1 MPGPQSCFFRPCATP
16 PADAEAASH
25 KLLVRGGFIRQV
37 GAGLWTFLPLGW
49 RVHQKVVQI
58 IREEINAIGGQEM
71 LEPVLT
77 PAELWETSGRI
88 GIPIVFK
95 LKDRAGRDFVLPFSH
110 EETMTFHAR
119 ELQSYKQLPQ
129 LWYHFSTKERDEPR
143 PRGGL
148 LRVREFIMK
157 DSYSFD
163 RDEAG
168 LDRSFDAHKG
178 AYERIWERCGLEAYY
193 VEAESGIMGGR
204 ESSGFMAPA
213 ESGENIL
220 VRCENGDY
228 FADYDAARGIPRAP
242 DVPRAAGP
250 AGGGRDAGRGDD
262 RGAGGASSASTRPR
276 RRRRCRSW
284 SASGWCWRSIRGDD
298 RLSEEKLVTALG
310 EAYRPDDGGRDQ
322 GGRSAPAAARSGR
335 SAVTVDVVAD
345 EALREGQ
352 FVAGA
357 NRDGWHLRG
366 VRRAATTTRSSRTS
380 GRRTPATRARCA
392 AASCIE
398 QPAIELGHIFKL
410 GTFYSVPFGATF
422 LDEDGEEKPLVMG
435 SYGIGPARTMAAIV
449 EQHHDDKGIQ
459 WPASVAPYDVHIVVL
474 PGLEEHARGGRR
486 RARRGR
492 LRRAARRPRCACGG
506 EVRGRRSDRL
516 PGARDRRAKGGG
528 RRYGGRS
535 RAREGGRQRGERGRA
550 RLDSAREARLMARK
564 RRFSDD
570 AVRPDDRA
578 ADGRRPAHVPLARG
592 EDEALGGLPEP
603 PRARQPSGSVG
614 RRDQDARACAR
625 RRGRALPRVPPARD
639 HRPARAHAG
648 PDRQAV
654 PALQHVA
661 GTIAATGRGAAW
673 LAR

>member
-1 MPGPQSCFFRPCATP
+1 VIARASQLFLPTLREP
-16 PADAEAASH
+16 PAEADAASH

-88 GIPIVFK
+88 GIPIVFR

-168 LDRSFDAHKG
+168 LDKSFDAHKA
-178 AYERIWERCGLEAYY
+178 AYERIWERCSLEAYY

-204 ESSGFMAPA
+204 ESSGFMAPS

-228 FADYDAARGIPRAP
+228 YADYDAARGIPRAP
-242 DVPRAAGP
+242 EFPEPLERPEEVETPGVTTIEALAEFLGIDPAATAKAIPVMVGE
-250 AGGGRDAGRGDD
+250 
-262 RGAGGASSASTRPR
+262 RPVL
-276 RRRRCRSW
+276 
-284 SASGWCWRSIRGDD
+284 ALVRGDD

-310 EAYRPDDGGRDQ
+310 QAYRPMTDEEIKAVFGAGG
-322 GGRSAPAAARSGR
+322 GSIGPV
-335 SAVTVDVVAD
+335 AVTVDVVAD

-366 VRRAATTTRSSRTS
+366 VQT
-380 GRRTPATRARCA
+380 GRDYSPRFADIRQ
-392 AASCIE
+392 ASEGDTCVLCGGKLLE

-410 GTFYSVPFGATF
+410 GTFYSVPFGASF

-449 EQHHDDKGIQ
+449 EQHHDEQGIQ
-459 WPASVAPYDVHIVVL
+459 WPASVAPYDVHIVAL
-474 PGLEEHARGGRR
+474 PGLAEQAESLAGQ
-486 RARRGR
+486 
-492 LRRAARRPRCACGG
+492 LDAAGFD
-506 EVRGRRSDRL
+506 VL
-516 PGARDRRAKGGG
+516 
-528 RRYGGRS
+528 
-535 RAREGGRQRGERGRA
+535 
-550 RLDSAREARLMARK
+550 
-564 RRFSDD
+564 
-570 AVRPDDRA
+570 VDDR
-578 ADGRRPAHVPLARG
+578 
-592 EDEALGGLPEP
+592 
-603 PRARQPSGSVG
+603 
-614 RRDQDARACAR
+614 DARAGEKFADADLIGCPLR
-625 RRGRALPRVPPARD
+625 VTVGRKLAEDGTVDLRERTKGEDNAVS
-639 HRPARAHAG
+639 AG
-648 PDRQAV
+648 ELVSKVRET
-654 PALQHVA
+654 L
-661 GTIAATGRGAAW
+661 G
-673 LAR
+673 